1 MKIKQVTRCPGWS
14 LDCAETRIVGT
25 HEQGKK
31 RTKKCSECGNC
42 WFTADVTAA
51 MLTHENSIFLLPNMA
66 ALSRG
71 CKPRIRTPLPSG
83 FMMGNTF
90 SLLIHCRT
98 RGAPYCAPRQ
108 EEREEM
114 YNPNKNRTPTK
125 ETLDA
130 IM

>member
-1 MKIKQVTRCPGWS
+1 MPRQESLVPTSMIKSRQ
-14 LDCAETRIVGT
+14 
-25 HEQGKK
+25 
-31 RTKKCSECGNC
+31 KKCSECGNC
-42 WFTADVTAA
+42 WFSADVTAA
-51 MLTHENSIFLLPNMA
+51 KLTHEKRVSIFLSPNMA
-66 ALSRG
+66 SLSRG

-98 RGAPYCAPRQ
+98 LGAPYCAPRQ